1 MVACEWDNPNH
12 FGVQRMR
19 INVNTRQYEGIPAA
33 SALGMA
39 VMESSGIRQLIDDA
53 CEWDHDQRKLSPGMA
68 VKAMI
73 GPMFNGQKRW
83 PLYKID
89 LFYQLAPIDLLFG
102 DEVTHPGLNDVSLAR
117 GLDTVFDAGVERLF
131 WDCAQTICKRFG
143 IDNSV
148 LHMDSTN
155 FSVYAMEPDDKGDG
169 AAVPRHSG
177 HAKDR
182 HNELLQYTMQTV
194 TNTER
199 VLMFLK
205 PYSGNTSDGNMDL
218 DTLMSLKD
226 RMDVSR
232 TTIVADNKL
241 VNAKIVREMRAMDV
255 GFVSKVPTNFCDKVR
270 DKVLYSSGQGVMDA
284 CPDLEGWSV
293 YDTDS
298 KVEGKDL
305 RFIACRNER
314 AVRKKRRHIETKD
327 REKVQKALDTLAR
340 KEFSCQA
347 DAKKAFDAT
356 IEKYRRNTPYSAIAE
371 YVPFETYDRGNKRGH
386 PKKGEEPKRR
396 TEWKVKA
403 TLTVDTK
410 RLEEM
415 CEAGGTN
422 VLVTNLPRRD
432 TDADNVRDGACA
444 QTVLRLYL
452 NEYKVEHTYRLM
464 KSGFGVDR
472 VFFRTP
478 SRENAMMF
486 VVGIATLI
494 ENIIDAMNRRN
505 GERDTFRTVVD
516 QFTGTTVRYSRSED
530 SMDFEGSP
538 ERVEQLF
545 RYLETLRIEP
555 QLLLEHA

>member
-1 MVACEWDNPNH
+1 
-12 FGVQRMR
+12 MR
-19 INVNTRQYEGIPAA
+19 ININARRYEGIPAA

-39 VMESSGIRQLIDDA
+39 LMESTGIRQLIDDI
-53 CEWDHDQRKLSPGMA
+53 CEWDRDQRKLSPGMA

-73 GPMFNGQKRW
+73 GPLFKGDRRR
-83 PLYKID
+83 PLYKVD
-89 LFYQLAPIDLLFG
+89 LFYQNAPIDLLFG
-102 DEVTHPGLNDVSLAR
+102 DDVTLSGLNDVSLAR
-117 GLDTVFDAGVERLF
+117 GLDTVFKAGVEKLY
-131 WDCAQTICKRFG
+131 WDCAQTLCKRFG

-155 FSVYAMEPDDKGDG
+155 FSVYAMEADDEGDG
-169 AAVPRHSG
+169 AAVPRRSG
-177 HAKDR
+177 HAKDG
-182 HNELLQYTMQTV
+182 HDELLQYAMQTV
-194 TNTER
+194 TNTDR
-199 VLMFLK
+199 VMMFLK

-241 VNAKIVREMRAMDV
+241 VNARIVKEMIGMDV

-284 CPDLEGWSV
+284 CPDMDGWSV

-298 KVEGKDL
+298 EVDGKVL
-305 RFIACRNER
+305 RFIACRNEK
-314 AVRKKRRHIETKD
+314 AVRKRRRHIETKD
-327 REKVQKALDTLAR
+327 REKVQKALDALAR

-356 IEKYRRNTPYSAIAE
+356 VAKYRRNTPYSAIAE
-371 YVPFETYDRGNKRGH
+371 YVPFETYDRGDRRGR
-386 PKKGEEPKRR
+386 PKKGEEPERR
-396 TEWKVKA
+396 TEWRISP
-403 TLTVDTK
+403 TLTVDPK
-410 RLEEM
+410 RLDEM

-422 VLVTNLPRRD
+422 VLITNLLRRD
-432 TDADNVRDGACA
+432 TDADNVRDGATA

-464 KSGFGVDR
+464 KSGLGVDR

-486 VVGIATLI
+486 VVGIATLM
-494 ENIIDAMNRRN
+494 ENVIDAMNRRN
-505 GERDTFRTVVD
+505 GERDTFRTVIY
-516 QFTGTTVRYSRSED
+516 QFETMVVKYSRLDD
-530 SMDFEGSP
+530 SMDFEGP
-538 ERVEQLF
+538 DERVEQLF
-545 RYLETLRIEP
+545 RYLEILRIAP
-555 QLLLEHA
+555 QFLLQHN

>member
-1 MVACEWDNPNH
+1 
-12 FGVQRMR
+12 MR
-19 INVNTRQYEGIPAA
+19 ININARRYEGIPAA

-39 VMESSGIRQLIDDA
+39 LMESTGIRQLIDDT
-53 CEWDHDQRKLSPGMA
+53 CEWDRDQRKLSPGMA

-73 GPMFNGQKRW
+73 GPLFKGDRRR
-83 PLYKID
+83 PLYKVD
-89 LFYQLAPIDLLFG
+89 LFYQNAPIDLLFG
-102 DEVTHPGLNDVSLAR
+102 DDVTLSGLNDVSLAR
-117 GLDTVFDAGVERLF
+117 GLDTVFKAGVEKLY
-131 WDCAQTICKRFG
+131 WDCAQTLCKRFG

-155 FSVYAMEPDDKGDG
+155 FSVYAMEADDEGDG
-169 AAVPRHSG
+169 AAVPRRSG
-177 HAKDR
+177 HAKDG
-182 HNELLQYTMQTV
+182 HDELLQYAMQTV
-194 TNTER
+194 TNTDR
-199 VLMFLK
+199 VMMFLK

-241 VNAKIVREMRAMDV
+241 VNARIVKEMVGMDV

-284 CPDLEGWSV
+284 CPDMDGWSV

-298 KVEGKDL
+298 EVDGKVL
-305 RFIACRNER
+305 RFIACRNEK
-314 AVRKKRRHIETKD
+314 AVRKRRRHIETKD
-327 REKVQKALDTLAR
+327 REKVQKALDALAR

-356 IEKYRRNTPYSAIAE
+356 VAKYRRNTPYSAIAE
-371 YVPFETYDRGNKRGH
+371 YVPFETYDRGDRRGR
-386 PKKGEEPKRR
+386 PKKGEEPERR
-396 TEWKVKA
+396 TEWRISP
-403 TLTVDTK
+403 TLTVDPK
-410 RLEEM
+410 RLDEM

-422 VLVTNLPRRD
+422 VLITNLLRRD
-432 TDADNVRDGACA
+432 TDADNVRDGATA

-464 KSGFGVDR
+464 KSGLGVDR

-494 ENIIDAMNRRN
+494 ENVIDAMNRRN
-505 GERDTFRTVVD
+505 GERDTFRTVIY
-516 QFTGTTVRYSRSED
+516 QFETMVVKYSRLDD
-530 SMDFEGSP
+530 SMDFEGP
-538 ERVEQLF
+538 DERVEQLF
-545 RYLETLRIEP
+545 RYLEILRIAP
-555 QLLLEHA
+555 QFLLQHD